1 MPVAITNAALSNLE
15 KGFFEKINESKPMK
29 LPIKI
34 LEDKYKLE
42 LSGIVDKFEEICEHF
57 KGKKIA
63 KTTSLSTLAE
73 SSESLKDAEYINKT
87 VKPFIDTI
95 KSKETFEF
103 NDNTTLENVCQRIIN
118 VLKGMT
124 DVFDLNLTSTITKIQ
139 KTYKEMTN
147 NNFPASNLDVSSVSE
162 TVKLFSKAQ
171 TLIDLALEKHDWG
184 SSDLQKDG
192 NFKDKKYNDLKV
204 SLGILN
210 KKYQELKAEGD
221 IAYKRSAK
229 EIVTLYE
236 QLKTFDHLKLDTK
249 VTKEELDQ
257 KVANF
262 QNMQE
267 GIQCNPY
274 DSIKQFLKEVR
285 ALEKEKNKNN
295 AGSVIVTKKD
305 AYRRRDLLK
314 GKHSKKIQ
322 MTFFK
327 ELLKN
332 NGFKETL
339 DLINEC
345 LLRSQR
351 LYTQLN
357 PLTPIKKSSL
367 ANKMLFNTAVNTYF
381 KEIQD
386 KLTDTNT
393 KSNIDI
399 SFTQLKE
406 NIDKTNSNWDISKD
420 VVYCIGYI
428 YIQLSDFVKFLTTNI
443 ETATDMLKEANGT
456 LDKKDASKLKFG
468 MDIYGKF
475 ATVAAFTGPLVGLCP
490 IFAAIWGAV
499 ALSGTI
505 VQVVQVVYNRHQAK
519 KAAEVKALEPKK
531 SEESAESAD
540 KQEENVD
547 GDEKKA
553 EPVDKQENDEKLDD
567 TSEAKEEV
575 DTKTDNAKVEEL
587 KEKISDLK
595 TLKKALTSQ
604 NKQLISENKKLISE
618 NGNYKKRVKELEA
631 KLAKLESENA

>member
-1 MPVAITNAALSNLE
+1 MTIYNKYKEVVYMPVETTGKAVDKLE
-15 KGFFEKINESKPMK
+15 KGFLGALNNEQPMK
-29 LPIKI
+29 LPIEI
-34 LEDKYKLE
+34 LEKKYELE
-42 LSGIVDKFEEICEHF
+42 LSGIVDKFEEICKHF

-147 NNFPASNLDVSSVSE
+147 NNSPASNLDVSSVSE

-505 VQVVQVVYNRHQAK
+505 VQVVQVVYNRHEAK
-519 KAAEVKALEPKK
+519 KTDEARKALLKSQEEAAKRDDK
-531 SEESAESAD
+531 AESEE
-540 KQEENVD
+540 KQNEN
-547 GDEKKA
+547 
-553 EPVDKQENDEKLDD
+553 PDD
-567 TSEAKEEV
+567 TGKAKEKV
-575 DTKTDNAKVEEL
+575 DTKTDNADVEKL
-587 KEKISDLK
+587 KEEIADTKSLYDALK
-595 TLKKALTSQ
+595 VK
-604 NKQLISENKKLISE
+604 NKKLKNE
-618 NGNYKKRVKELEA
+618 NENYKKRIEELEA